1 MPDNRS
7 MSTPPPELSLDRFAD
22 RLQRL
27 PLRERKKLRTRRAI
41 QDHALRLFAEQGYD
55 ATTVEQISAA
65 AEISPSTFFRY
76 FPTKE
81 DVVVE
86 DEYDP
91 ILAEVFRS
99 QAPELTPIE
108 ALRAALRDVF
118 PFVYEHEQDAMVART
133 RMMFEIPALR
143 ARMFESMRTGTLAV
157 VSEIVAERAG
167 RDPDDQEVQAFAW
180 AVLGVLQAAM
190 YAWLDS
196 DGTLDLPAL
205 VDRNLEFLA
214 AGLPL

>member
-1 MPDNRS
+1 

-22 RLQRL
+22 RLQGL

-41 QDHALRLFAEQGYD
+41 QDHALRLFTEHGYD

-81 DVVVE
+81 DVVIE

-91 ILAEVFRS
+91 ILAEMFRA
-99 QAPELTPIE
+99 QPPELTPIE
-108 ALRAALRDVF
+108 ALRAVFRDIF
-118 PFVYEHEQDAMVART
+118 PFVFENEQATMFSRT
-133 RMMFEIPALR
+133 RMMIEVPALR
-143 ARMFESMRTGTLAV
+143 ARMFDSMRTGTLAV
-157 VSEIVAERAG
+157 VGEIVAERVG
-167 RDPDDQEVQAFAW
+167 LDPGDARIQAFSW
-180 AVLGVLQAAM
+180 AVMGVLQSAL

-196 DGTLDLPAL
+196 DGAVDLPAL
-205 VDRNLEFLA
+205 VDQNLEFLA